1 MKKRIISACIVA
13 ATCCLLAIPAAADG
27 NRGVSDIEKWG
38 DSIQKYTETVT
49 NQDEAIMESLKP
61 AENGKIILPQ
71 TEIDMAKD
79 FYISAGYGEAEAER
93 LALQY
98 VKEINVLYQ
107 EAFSNGYTASDQEIR
122 EHLDSLK
129 EQYQTAENKEEMQ
142 AFMDKFENEQAYW
155 DYQFEIYK
163 KDLPIQKYNAD
174 REKKYLEE
182 QTSED
187 GQTERLAIQGDWEE
201 EFEYRKKAA
210 VEESDFVV
218 R

>member
-13 ATCCLLAIPAAADG
+13 AACGLLAAPAAADG
-27 NRGVSDIEKWG
+27 NRGVSDVEKWG
-38 DSIQKYTETVT
+38 DSIQKYTDTVI
-49 NQDEAIMESLKP
+49 NHDKAIAESLEP
-61 AENGKIILPQ
+61 AEDGKIILPQ

-79 FYISAGYGEAEAER
+79 FYLSAGYGEDEAES

-107 EAFSNGYTASDQEIR
+107 EAISNGYTASDEEIR
-122 EHLDSLK
+122 EHLDKLK

-163 KDLPIQKYNAD
+163 KDLPIQKYNAA
-174 REKKYLEE
+174 REKEFLEE
-182 QTSED
+182 QASGN
-187 GQTERLAIQGDWEE
+187 GQTERLAAQEEWED
-201 EFEYRKKAA
+201 EFEYEKKAA
-210 VEESDFVV
+210 VEASDFVV
-218 R
+218 Q